1 MEVGCL
7 ATVAMAPG
15 SSLYC
20 SGPEPA
26 GGDGCGVSGVAT
38 EREIKLEHLTALGSA
53 LSCATFRSKQSKG
66 SVAFVFAAR
75 QPRHT
80 AQLDALKNHNNKHQV
95 RGATG
100 NLIYTGHF
108 FGQLRSFQ
116 PEFPSGRPMWWGWW
130 SRLSCVFAEGKV
142 RYV

>member
-38 EREIKLEHLTALGSA
+38 ETETELEGGLMDLTALGSV
-53 LSCATFRSKQSKG
+53 LSHVGFRYKQGRG
-66 SVAFVFAAR
+66 SV
-75 QPRHT
+75 
-80 AQLDALKNHNNKHQV
+80 LK
-95 RGATG
+95 
-100 NLIYTGHF
+100 
-108 FGQLRSFQ
+108 
-116 PEFPSGRPMWWGWW
+116 P
-130 SRLSCVFAEGKV
+130 
-142 RYV
+142 